1 MLPFTN
7 WDGDAVSGWL
17 ERIGLGQYAAI
28 FESQE
33 VDGELLDLL
42 SDADLDDDL
51 GVHSRLHRKKI
62 LLEISRLKQLQ
73 PELDH
78 RGSGGA
84 ALARAPAAGG
94 AAAAA
99 AAGVAVAAGVEQVAG
114 GSDEQPLLQADGQ
127 SLGGQQGPS
136 DYDGAALN
144 VIAMI
149 QRVWRGKCARARA
162 RAHADGSAWLC
173 CETDRGFV
181 YWFNLATRDST
192 FAHPKAVLTLSA
204 SAQVRVS
211 PPSARVCALPLGGGV
226 PVLPPAVLNPGAPLA
241 ARACQQEP
249 VEAAARGGLRGCP
262 STAPAEPLPSGF
274 IPSAGTR
281 PAPPRH
287 RPALAGPERRRGLP
301 AAAGRAGPPLPD
313 PATRPGR
320 FAHRN
325 RNSILTD
332 TATPGHLHTCGQGKA
347 FTAEKSEC
355 TLPHAFVLWGIVL

>member
-211 PPSARVCALPLGGGV
+211 PPSARVCALPLGGGGSRCS
-226 PVLPPAVLNPGAPLA
+226 L
-241 ARACQQEP
+241 QQ
-249 VEAAARGGLRGCP
+249 C
-262 STAPAEPLPSGF
+262 
-274 IPSAGTR
+274 
-281 PAPPRH
+281 
-287 RPALAGPERRRGLP
+287 
-301 AAAGRAGPPLPD
+301 
-313 PATRPGR
+313 
-320 FAHRN
+320 
-325 RNSILTD
+325 
-332 TATPGHLHTCGQGKA
+332 
-347 FTAEKSEC
+347 
-355 TLPHAFVLWGIVL
+355 